1 MQSPPQCVKFG
12 FSQRLEMKMAKV
24 SHPMLAISLALLLP
38 LTCFALIGGFHVLL
52 PLMLPLAAVNLSF
65 KAIMS
70 EKDLA

>member
-1 MQSPPQCVKFG
+1 
-12 FSQRLEMKMAKV
+12 MAKV